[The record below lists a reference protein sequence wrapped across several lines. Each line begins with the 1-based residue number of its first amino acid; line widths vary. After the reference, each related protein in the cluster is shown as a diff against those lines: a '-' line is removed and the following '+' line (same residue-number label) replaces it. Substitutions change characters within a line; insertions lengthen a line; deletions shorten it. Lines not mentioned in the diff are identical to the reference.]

1 MLFRSSPI
9 DDTSSPIDDTSSL
22 IDDTTIHTYDTAS
35 PVDDTT
41 SHNDDTARHS
51 DDTTWLRLMS
61 GHVKVVKETPE
72 EIIKMMEKTS
82 YLTIKNIKNG

>member
-1 MLFRSSPI
+1 MNNFIKLTDEHNGATFINAP
-9 DDTSSPIDDTSSL
+9 L
-22 IDDTTIHTYDTAS
+22 ITTMT
-35 PVDDTT
+35 
-41 SHNDDTARHS
+41 RHS